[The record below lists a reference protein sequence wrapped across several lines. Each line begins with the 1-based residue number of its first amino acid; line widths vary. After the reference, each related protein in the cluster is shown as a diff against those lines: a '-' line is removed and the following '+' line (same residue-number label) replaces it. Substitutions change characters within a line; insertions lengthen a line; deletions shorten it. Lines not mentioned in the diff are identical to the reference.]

1 MCQQCT
7 QKAVELESKINA
19 LKEETLK
26 LASMASLAYTNV
38 GAMGAAAAIGLM
50 RPHLNEVQAE
60 LLCMSTTM
68 CVHILNEADRQM
80 QELFGKSMELGMLR
94 SVQEALF
101 MAESAGAQL
110 GTEFAE
116 GHGTQPKKK
125 VTVH

>member
-1 MCQQCT
+1 M
-7 QKAVELESKINA
+7 ESKINA